1 MQMWYQLF
9 QECFIEY
16 KIE

>member
-9 QECFIEY
+9 QDGFIEY
-16 KIE
+16 KRE